1 MDEQLIRIGL
11 KYAGTVYDL
20 QVSKKTTLKVLAEQL
35 RPALAVVKVELPAR
49 FELHL
54 LNKALT
60 LDENVPLQ
68 AYPLG
73 DGDQFEVSVRKEN
86 DADK

>member
-20 QVSKKTTLKVLAEQL
+20 QVSKKMTLKLLAEQL
-35 RPALAVVKVELPAR
+35 GSALAVVNMDLPAK

-73 DGDQFEVSVRKEN
+73 NGDQFDVIVRKEN
-86 DADK
+86 DDDK

>member
-11 KYAGTVYDL
+11 KYAGTVYE
-20 QVSKKTTLKVLAEQL
+20 KTTLKLLAEQL
-35 RPALAVVKVELPAR
+35 GPALAVVNVNFPAK

-73 DGDQFEVSVRKEN
+73 NGDQFEVSVRKEN
-86 DADK
+86 DDDK

>member
-1 MDEQLIRIGL
+1 M
-11 KYAGTVYDL
+11 
-20 QVSKKTTLKVLAEQL
+20 
-35 RPALAVVKVELPAR
+35 ELPAR

>member
-1 MDEQLIRIGL
+1 MDKQPIRIGL

-20 QVSKKTTLKVLAEQL
+20 QVSKKMTLKLLAEQL
-35 RPALAVVKVELPAR
+35 GSALAVVNVDLPAK

-73 DGDQFEVSVRKEN
+73 NGDQFEVSVRKEN
-86 DADK
+86 DDDK

>member
-20 QVSKKTTLKVLAEQL
+20 QFSKKMTLKLLAEQL
-35 RPALAVVKVELPAR
+35 GSALAVVNVDLPAK
-49 FELHL
+49 FELRL

-73 DGDQFEVSVRKEN
+73 NGDQFEVIVRKEN
-86 DADK
+86 DDDK

>member
-20 QVSKKTTLKVLAEQL
+20 QVSKKATLKSLAEQL
-35 RPALAVVKVELPAR
+35 GPALAVVNVNLPAK

-60 LDENVPLQ
+60 LENVPLQ

-73 DGDQFEVSVRKEN
+73 NGDQFEVSVRKEN
-86 DADK
+86 DDDK